1 MICIPGTILK
11 KQLNLFIC
19 ININTQRQGVKMAEF
34 HGISIDKNVIASFCK
49 KNGIRKL
56 SLFGSILRDD
66 FGPDSDIDVIVEFE
80 EGRKIGYFELFD
92 IEENL
97 SQLYGGRK
105 VDVRTPADLSRYFRK
120 EVMNKAVIQY
130 AS

>member
-1 MICIPGTILK
+1 
-11 KQLNLFIC
+11 
-19 ININTQRQGVKMAEF
+19 MAKF
-34 HGISIDKNVIASFCK
+34 HGISIDKNIIASFCK

-66 FGPDSDIDVIVEFE
+66 FGPDSDIDVLVEFE